1 MRDKRITGEQFARN
15 CYAIGSGSALLW
27 LVALLMEAVHGR

>member
-1 MRDKRITGEQFARN
+1 MQRKITGEQFARN

-27 LVALLMEAVHGR
+27 LVAVLMEAVHGR

>member
-1 MRDKRITGEQFARN
+1 MLDKRITGEQFAHN

-27 LVALLMEAVHGR
+27 LVAVLMEAVHGR